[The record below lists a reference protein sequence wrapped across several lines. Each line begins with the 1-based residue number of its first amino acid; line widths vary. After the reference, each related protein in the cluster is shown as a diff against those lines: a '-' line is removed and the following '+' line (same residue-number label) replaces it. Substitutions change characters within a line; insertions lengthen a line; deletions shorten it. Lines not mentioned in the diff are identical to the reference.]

1 MSSRHKQSQRQG
13 IFDTKTAIQ
22 IFTVFHDRLEMDT
35 EFACDLLAAFTGSDQ
50 NGDPF
55 LSFGQPA
62 EPDYRTFI
70 FFRRSSDRP
79 ARPYWTHLFCVHQA
93 GTVFFDRAGTD
104 TQMKRDLLATDAF
117 HRKIENFLLARGQK
131 QSFLHDFPPCHCRWL
146 NIPKRIFTGKT
157 IMQGRIYIYR

>member
-50 NGDPF
+50 NGDLF

-70 FFRRSSDRP
+70 FFSPVIRPTSSTILDAPVLSIRLE
-79 ARPYWTHLFCVHQA
+79 RCFL
-93 GTVFFDRAGTD
+93 TV
-104 TQMKRDLLATDAF
+104 LVL
-117 HRKIENFLLARGQK
+117 
-131 QSFLHDFPPCHCRWL
+131 
-146 NIPKRIFTGKT
+146 IPR
-157 IMQGRIYIYR
+157 

>member
-22 IFTVFHDRLEMDT
+22 IFTVFHDHLEMDT

-50 NGDPF
+50 NGDLF

-79 ARPYWTHLFCVHQA
+79 ARPYWTHLFCPS
-93 GTVFFDRAGTD
+93 GWNGVF
-104 TQMKRDLLATDAF
+104 
-117 HRKIENFLLARGQK
+117 
-131 QSFLHDFPPCHCRWL
+131 
-146 NIPKRIFTGKT
+146 
-157 IMQGRIYIYR
+157 